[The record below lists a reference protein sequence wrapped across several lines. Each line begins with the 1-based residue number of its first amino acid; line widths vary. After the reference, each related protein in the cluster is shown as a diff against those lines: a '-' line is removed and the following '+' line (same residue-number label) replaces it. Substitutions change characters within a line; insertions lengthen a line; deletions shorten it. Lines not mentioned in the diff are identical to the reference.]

1 MARPL
6 FTQGCCNDES
16 DNAPTQKQQSDYVRD
31 TCRVMYM
38 EGIKYIN
45 LIKIGPIA
53 IEIWGI
59 ENG

>member
-6 FTQGCCNDES
+6 FTQGCYNES
-16 DNAPTQKQQSDYVRD
+16 DNAPIQKQQSDYVRGI
-31 TCRVMYM
+31 CRVMYM

-45 LIKIGPIA
+45 LIKIGPIV